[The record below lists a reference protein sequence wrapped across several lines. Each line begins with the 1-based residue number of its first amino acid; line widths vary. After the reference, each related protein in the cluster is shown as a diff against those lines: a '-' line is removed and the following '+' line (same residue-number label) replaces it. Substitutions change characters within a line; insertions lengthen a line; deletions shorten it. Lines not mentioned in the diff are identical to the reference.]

1 MGRGGGGLGG
11 GGWRVRIR
19 LPWSSSATTTSTP
32 MPQDRWTTPPQFESN
47 PYKEESECSSYL
59 PRWHGSRRRTSQ
71 TSSSDSPFASVE
83 SIIKQVRQIDK
94 ATRTATK
101 WDCPELMDETLK
113 KDREEGVQKSM
124 GIGAVPGFLGGSGY
138 NFGSKLASYSVYHR
152 YQRYRWYQHHHLQAS
167 GREIVDTWDS
177 NYQNFYSVN
186 KCLGGCPPNAH
197 CEWGVCEC
205 DDGFKRAWGGC
216 FNMNFTSMPEP
227 PRPRDQALACSR
239 SQECFGHDMNMV
251 CRDQTC
257 QCREDMRWNS
267 KALECQ
273 LYLDVYCSHLNYTTP
288 VSEDVLTAAKM
299 IEQKRRGWV
308 DEADKKRKILQLPAL
323 HLATKLHGRID
334 VGKAYDAGNICSVV
348 LSHQLSGCS
357 LYSMERMLRPESRA
371 LPSNRSETPSES
383 LEDSLLLVL
392 SSENRTK
399 LDADVWEEAFS
410 HLLHLDQNEERPK
423 NCPQINASL
432 CAVLYDSSTCSSGSW
447 ELPVHDGTQKQLNYW
462 SSDWKYRNDADILGV
477 RSGCSFTG
485 WTGSS
490 FDGDSFSFTA
500 GMSDRWVVFAYSPVY
515 AAFDEN
521 ILSFQC
527 NCR

>member
-1 MGRGGGGLGG
+1 M
-11 GGWRVRIR
+11 
-19 LPWSSSATTTSTP
+19 
-32 MPQDRWTTPPQFESN
+32 
-47 PYKEESECSSYL
+47 
-59 PRWHGSRRRTSQ
+59 WHASRRRTSQ
-71 TSSSDSPFASVE
+71 TSSASVE
-83 SIIKQVRQIDK
+83 SIIKEVRRVDK

-101 WDCPELMDETLK
+101 WDCPEVMNEKLK
-113 KDREEGVQKSM
+113 KDMEEGVQKSM
-124 GIGAVPGFLGGSGY
+124 DIGAVPGFLGGSGY
-138 NFGSKLASYSVYHR
+138 SYGSKLASYSVYHR

-167 GREIVDTWDS
+167 GREDDANWDS
-177 NYQNFYSVN
+177 NYQNFYTVN
-186 KCLGGCPPNAH
+186 KCLQGCPPNAH

-205 DDGFKRAWGGC
+205 DEGFRRAWGAC
-216 FNMNFTSMPEP
+216 HNMNVTSVPEP
-227 PRPRDQALACSR
+227 PKPQNQTLACSK

-267 KALECQ
+267 NALECQ
-273 LYLDVYCSHLNYTTP
+273 LYLDVDCSHLNYTTP
-288 VSEDVLTAAKM
+288 VSEEVLAAAKK

-323 HLATKLHGRID
+323 HYATKLHGRIG
-334 VGKAYDAGNICSVV
+334 VSKAYDAGNICSVV
-348 LSHQLSGCS
+348 LSTQLKGCS
-357 LYSMERMLRPESRA
+357 LYSMERTLMPESRA

-383 LEDSLLLVL
+383 LEDSLLLV
-392 SSENRTK
+392 SQAFISISPE
-399 LDADVWEEAFS
+399 LDADVWREAYCRDVEAFS
-410 HLLHLDQNEERPK
+410 HLLHLDQNQNERPK

-432 CAVLYDSSTCSSGSW
+432 CAVLYDSSTCSRGSW
-447 ELPVHDGTQKQLNYW
+447 ELPVEDGTQKQLNYW

-490 FDGDSFSFTA
+490 FDGDNFSLTA
-500 GMSDRWVVFAYSPVY
+500 GMSDRWVVFAESQVY